1 MRSRWELGGWISWFQ
16 HESVGGSIIIYLH
29 IICNH
34 IHMFT
39 YHKHSCGYLCLIFTI
54 LFQQGRLGK
63 LPFFRLI
70 RYGKTKD
77 TIEPFWDES
86 AERLERW
93 WLQLG
98 QKINGISQWK
108 SAWWWLEPWNL
119 DDFPGLGNDNF
130 NWLIFFRGVYHQPV
144 WKEVIW
150 PNSKFTVWPWTWPI
164 L

>member
-1 MRSRWELGGWISWFQ
+1 
-16 HESVGGSIIIYLH
+16 
-29 IICNH
+29 
-34 IHMFT
+34 MFT

-63 LPFFRLI
+63 KNPFFRLI

-98 QKINGISQWK
+98 QKINGISQWT
-108 SAWWWLEPWNL
+108 SAWW
-119 DDFPGLGNDNF
+119 
-130 NWLIFFRGVYHQPV
+130 
-144 WKEVIW
+144 
-150 PNSKFTVWPWTWPI
+150 
-164 L
+164 